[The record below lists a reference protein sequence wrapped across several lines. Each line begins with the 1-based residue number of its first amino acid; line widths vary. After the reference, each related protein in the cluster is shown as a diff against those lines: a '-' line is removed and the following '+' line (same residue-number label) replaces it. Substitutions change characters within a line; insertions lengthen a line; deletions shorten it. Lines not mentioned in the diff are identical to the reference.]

1 MKSLLATYTS
11 RALTFLLVLSFSLL
25 VSAEYKTH
33 FLVKTFNLEEMVSA
47 ADRIFVGRLIRTKE
61 GFIDARGGTI
71 PITIYTFAVEEP
83 IKGVRGKNLTIR
95 QVGHRSDP
103 SSVFGHSAPHYRE
116 GETLM
121 IFLARDSDIGL
132 TSPVGL
138 GQGVFHV
145 KKERG
150 VKLSVVNDRKNAGLL
165 EGSPRVEQALRGWSS
180 EARRQLKPSDGE
192 MPYANFRDLVLE
204 LLNQ

>member
-1 MKSLLATYTS
+1 MSKLIASFTGGVVALLLFS
-11 RALTFLLVLSFSLL
+11 SFTLP

-61 GFIDARGGTI
+61 AFIHARGGTI
-71 PITIYTFAVEEP
+71 PITIYTFAIEEP
-83 IKGVRGKNLTIR
+83 IKGVRGKNVTIR

-103 SSVFGHSAPHYRE
+103 SSVFGHSAPHYQE

-121 IFLARDSDIGL
+121 IFFAQDSDIGL

-150 VKLSVVNDRKNAGLL
+150 IKLSVVNDRKNAGLL

-180 EARRQLKPSDGE
+180 EARRQLRPSDGE
-192 MPYANFRDLVLE
+192 MPYANFRDLVFE